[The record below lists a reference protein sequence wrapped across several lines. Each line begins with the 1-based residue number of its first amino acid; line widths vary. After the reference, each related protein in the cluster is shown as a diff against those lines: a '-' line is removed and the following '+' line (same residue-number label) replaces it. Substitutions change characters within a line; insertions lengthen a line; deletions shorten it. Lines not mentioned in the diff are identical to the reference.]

1 MTFPH
6 SFPFAVF
13 HVSSTRVTAG
23 ADWRHPFLRRLLCRV
38 LLHPLLHVD
47 ELVFGFTLLLV
58 FLILTTTCAE
68 ITAVLIYFQLCSE
81 DYYWWWR
88 SFLTAGDSPL
98 TWRLSLF
105 AHSLSCSIFFIYVCC
120 FLGLTFIFLSLLF
133 LLCLSSSF
141 SGVNEPLLRVHGD
154 LRVCILGCLL
164 LKARA
169 RHVRA
174 VELTWER
181 DPFQWLKW
189 SLVFIVGIS
198 VVRPNS

>member
-23 ADWRHPFLRRLLCRV
+23 ADWRHPSLRRLLCRV

-58 FLILTTTCAE
+58 FLILTTICAE
-68 ITAVLIYFQLCSE
+68 ITAVR
-81 DYYWWWR
+81 R

-141 SGVNEPLLRVHGD
+141 SGVNEPLFRVHGD

-174 VELTWER
+174 AEL
-181 DPFQWLKW
+181 
-189 SLVFIVGIS
+189 S
-198 VVRPNS
+198 

>member
-1 MTFPH
+1 M
-6 SFPFAVF
+6 
-13 HVSSTRVTAG
+13 RRDQGG
-23 ADWRHPFLRRLLCRV
+23 AHLLPA
-38 LLHPLLHVD
+38 LL
-47 ELVFGFTLLLV
+47 GLLLV
-58 FLILTTTCAE
+58 VALLP
-68 ITAVLIYFQLCSE
+68 
-81 DYYWWWR
+81 
-88 SFLTAGDSPL
+88 LTAGDSPL

-105 AHSLSCSIFFIYVCC
+105 VHSLSCSIFFIYVCC

-174 VELTWER
+174 VELT
-181 DPFQWLKW
+181 
-189 SLVFIVGIS
+189 
-198 VVRPNS
+198 